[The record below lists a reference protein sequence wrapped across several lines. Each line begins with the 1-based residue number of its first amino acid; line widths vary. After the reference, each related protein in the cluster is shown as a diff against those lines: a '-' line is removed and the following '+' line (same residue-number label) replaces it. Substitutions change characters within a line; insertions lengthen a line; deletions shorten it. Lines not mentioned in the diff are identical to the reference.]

1 MLCPYRRCFRVLLLS
16 LFVLGLPRV
25 IAQDDV
31 VNVSP
36 ARAKMY
42 EAMVEVQDGKYE
54 SAIPKLEA
62 VIAEDPTLLG
72 AWETLGWAYWLTDRR
87 KEAEDLWTRLVGIA
101 PNEPLGYNLLAQI
114 ATRDADF
121 VKAEQLYENSLRI
134 NPAQFE
140 IRLNYGRVLLW
151 SGKRD
156 KAVAIFRT
164 LFQEDPERID
174 VEIDLAWALY
184 ANEEYEESLVHWNH
198 INEMVPDQPGF
209 LLARANVLV
218 LIGAL
223 PEAEIDCRR
232 VLELEPDNPD
242 AVGMLVQL
250 SIRNNRPRESIKAME
265 DLMDL
270 TEDDVTRSLIAQ
282 QLAGYKQSIFDQS
295 PDIVSRKEVVAA
307 GKKAWDLDREN
318 VGAAL
323 FYGEALVGDKQFSEA
338 ASVFQ
343 FVLDELNPNNF
354 RARQGLMETYFGRSM
369 LDEAEKQLRENLRV
383 FNPDDPYRHVYWSR
397 LYFSRGNLLEAMRSL
412 ERLEYEGAQGA
423 VFTLLYHGISP
434 SEFSDMPS
442 VRQLREQLM
451 ALRRAGYT
459 FITPSQLPLYF
470 DNKKAPTLTDERP
483 WLNRLTQSIRYAWT
497 GRRAEEAPRLSDY
510 SPEKVVMV
518 TFDDGRRNSFRYGS
532 QVAEE
537 LNIPMTMFV
546 SVGGVVSREQRYV
559 AQFAEIREWQ
569 TNGLWEIQSQ
579 LWEASQMVPAEK
591 EGRPVLP
598 LPNLIWKTDRDR
610 KETLREYH
618 QRLRREFRDSKR
630 VLAREMGLEP
640 DDIQAVAYPFGEV
653 GQEHTSNINLFNV
666 TEILLNE
673 AEISYKMG
681 FVQSRHGYSIKT
693 DNALLYKRYE
703 PARSSSGRDVL
714 RAAYLQHPVF
724 VARRMRVE
732 MAALSGQLHLAND
745 NIELLRR
752 DGYPEEDLALLQA
765 YVKRH
770 LARLVA
776 LPDAVEDTA
785 ATPVAEKEKLIRL
798 QDPYIGVDGR
808 NLRANVVIDERELG
822 IFAGLNLN
830 RRSALQ
836 VRYGLGAIKQTNT
849 TNRFVEVEKTS
860 TSTSREIVQ
869 TVEDGVVSN
878 TEETRTAFETVTI
891 QSNVVERT
899 KYDADFT
906 NLGLLY
912 SYIHDSGSFTIA
924 RAGLY
929 TLNPDGGEDEE
940 DGEAS
945 NQAFT
950 YGLEHQWRPFPAMDI
965 SSMYTHGV
973 VPSAREVITYDQLAL
988 RPFWRIRD
996 GWQTN
1001 GIGSF
1006 AFYEDRNSHVR
1017 VEMEN
1022 FWRMSQAI
1030 DLWLG
1035 FHNSIDTTDRDSDIY
1050 WSPYWEQRHYFILRL
1065 RRSYPNY
1072 FGMFKANVGVMKSR
1086 ARQAELDL
1094 FDNSRVQGET
1104 QGFSPGSGPDE
1115 DWNPLLGFSASVTRS
1130 WDNGWNITGEF
1141 SVNSSKEYTEH
1152 TVSGSLLYKF

>member
-1 MLCPYRRCFRVLLLS
+1 M
-16 LFVLGLPRV
+16 
-25 IAQDDV
+25 
-31 VNVSP
+31 
-36 ARAKMY
+36 
-42 EAMVEVQDGKYE
+42 
-54 SAIPKLEA
+54 
-62 VIAEDPTLLG
+62 
-72 AWETLGWAYWLTDRR
+72 
-87 KEAEDLWTRLVGIA
+87 
-101 PNEPLGYNLLAQI
+101 
-114 ATRDADF
+114 
-121 VKAEQLYENSLRI
+121 
-134 NPAQFE
+134 
-140 IRLNYGRVLLW
+140 
-151 SGKRD
+151 
-156 KAVAIFRT
+156 
-164 LFQEDPERID
+164 
-174 VEIDLAWALY
+174 
-184 ANEEYEESLVHWNH
+184 
-198 INEMVPDQPGF
+198 
-209 LLARANVLV
+209 
-218 LIGAL
+218 
-223 PEAEIDCRR
+223 
-232 VLELEPDNPD
+232 
-242 AVGMLVQL
+242 
-250 SIRNNRPRESIKAME
+250 
-265 DLMDL
+265 
-270 TEDDVTRSLIAQ
+270 
-282 QLAGYKQSIFDQS
+282 
-295 PDIVSRKEVVAA
+295 
-307 GKKAWDLDREN
+307 
-318 VGAAL
+318 
-323 FYGEALVGDKQFSEA
+323 
-338 ASVFQ
+338 
-343 FVLDELNPNNF
+343 
-354 RARQGLMETYFGRSM
+354 
-369 LDEAEKQLRENLRV
+369 
-383 FNPDDPYRHVYWSR
+383 
-397 LYFSRGNLLEAMRSL
+397 
-412 ERLEYEGAQGA
+412 
-423 VFTLLYHGISP
+423 
-434 SEFSDMPS
+434 
-442 VRQLREQLM
+442 
-451 ALRRAGYT
+451 
-459 FITPSQLPLYF
+459 
-470 DNKKAPTLTDERP
+470 
-483 WLNRLTQSIRYAWT
+483 
-497 GRRAEEAPRLSDY
+497 
-510 SPEKVVMV
+510 
-518 TFDDGRRNSFRYGS
+518 
-532 QVAEE
+532 
-537 LNIPMTMFV
+537 
-546 SVGGVVSREQRYV
+546 
-559 AQFAEIREWQ
+559 
-569 TNGLWEIQSQ
+569 
-579 LWEASQMVPAEK
+579 
-591 EGRPVLP
+591 
-598 LPNLIWKTDRDR
+598 
-610 KETLREYH
+610 
-618 QRLRREFRDSKR
+618 
-630 VLAREMGLEP
+630 
-640 DDIQAVAYPFGEV
+640 
-653 GQEHTSNINLFNV
+653 
-666 TEILLNE
+666 
-673 AEISYKMG
+673 
-681 FVQSRHGYSIKT
+681 
-693 DNALLYKRYE
+693 
-703 PARSSSGRDVL
+703 L
-714 RAAYLQHPVF
+714 RAAYLQHPVY

-732 MAALSGQLHLAND
+732 MAALSGQLHLANE

-785 ATPVAEKEKLIRL
+785 ASPVAEKEKLIQL

-822 IFAGLNLN
+822 IFAGVNLN

-1130 WDNGWNITGEF
+1130 WDSGWNITGEF